1 MTGTTIY
8 IKRAVD
14 RNLSVIPQLG
24 ETVYCISTKE
34 LYVGDGKTPLCEL
47 QPITMLNNIVTSPV
61 GQLWNVTVDNC
72 GNCEAKKLICHTN
85 NFFGFDYY
93 SSKQPQR
100 MHKECCLSIPPE
112 LISKF
117 RVNDKVVLNN
127 SPHVY
132 RFITSVL
139 EDGTYVLDG
148 EIYGVKENEI
158 ELYIEQK

>member
-1 MTGTTIY
+1 
-8 IKRAVD
+8 
-14 RNLSVIPQLG
+14 
-24 ETVYCISTKE
+24 
-34 LYVGDGKTPLCEL
+34 
-47 QPITMLNNIVTSPV
+47 
-61 GQLWNVTVDNC
+61 
-72 GNCEAKKLICHTN
+72 
-85 NFFGFDYY
+85 
-93 SSKQPQR
+93 